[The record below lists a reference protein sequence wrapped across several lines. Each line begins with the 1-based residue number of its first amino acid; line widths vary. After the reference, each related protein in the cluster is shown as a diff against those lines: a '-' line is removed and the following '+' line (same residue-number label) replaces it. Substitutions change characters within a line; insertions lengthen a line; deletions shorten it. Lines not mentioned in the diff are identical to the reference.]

1 MNSFEI
7 EIVLKLFLIV
17 FCSLIIGFNRGKNN
31 QFAGLK
37 THLLV
42 GLGAGLSFLIPY
54 VFYLNHQIYTM
65 DLYRLSAQVISG
77 IGFLG
82 AGTIIK
88 SGRSIKGLTTA
99 ASLWT
104 TAIIAMSIASG
115 LYFISIFAT
124 LIVFLFLVYSDRLD
138 ITRKYSTKNFII
150 EIKDMEKNINT
161 LNDFM
166 QKNVSLKG
174 EFIILEHINK
184 EKETLTVLKYEI
196 LYRKTDMSTN
206 DIIRRLAKNDFIKK
220 MDLMTEMERV

>member
-1 MNSFEI
+1 MYSFEI
-7 EIVLKLFLIV
+7 EIVLKMFLIV
-17 FCSLIIGFNRGKNN
+17 FCSLIIGFNRGKKN

-115 LYFISIFAT
+115 LYFISIFST
-124 LIVFLFLVYSDRLD
+124 MIVFLFLVYSDKLD
-138 ITRKYSTKNFII
+138 ITRKYSTKNFIV
-150 EIKDMEKNINT
+150 EIKDIEKNIKI
-161 LNDFM
+161 LDDFM
-166 QKNVSLKG
+166 KKNVILKG
-174 EFIILEHINK
+174 DFIILEHLNK
-184 EKETLTVLKYEI
+184 GDETLTILKYEI
-196 LYRKTDMSTN
+196 LYRKTNMSTN
-206 DIIRRLAKNDFIKK
+206 DIIRNLSKNDFIKK

>member
-17 FCSLIIGFNRGKNN
+17 FCSLIIGFNRGKKN

-150 EIKDMEKNINT
+150 EIKNMEKNIST
-161 LNDFM
+161 LDEFM

-174 EFIILEHINK
+174 DFIILEHINK
-184 EKETLTVLKYEI
+184 EEETLTILKYEI

-206 DIIRRLAKNDFIKK
+206 EIIRKLAKNDFIKK